1 VNGWRRLP
9 IPLAPAQHETL
20 ASWLHRLATVHGL
33 SSADLRQHLRVGPR
47 VTDAGE
53 VHALAGRLAAV
64 TGHPA
69 GGLALALPELRV
81 PAPDWRSLRHLAQR
95 ACPRC
100 TARHEGGPVRRLFTH
115 HEYLCSRHG
124 YWLGPPDPT
133 RDDPP
138 PQLATRLPELVT
150 AQHRLRDAMVQ
161 YGWAALFDAT
171 VGATRICL
179 DLRFSA
185 HSRPLWTRWEQR
197 LDLLMP
203 AGYRRSL
210 FMAAIFPEVA
220 ALAALICSPPWRAPA
235 ALSHSADVERFLC
248 AAAHE
253 LDCPDTVGG
262 LADAIM
268 TWAATPGYGAAA
280 GAGVHLPAN
289 QPRRRRSPARH
300 RRAATGRTG
309 HHAPIR
315 PGPARTARH
324 GPGGADALRPPACNS
339 WRRRREAEL
348 IPKVHERGGLSG
360 LRGLLHYLFG
370 PGKNNERGGRH
381 DNPHVIAAWAYATC
395 GNLADLQPPFTPN
408 GRPEVG
414 RLTGLLTQPARICV
428 NLASL
433 PVWSVVSVCRSVRL
447 LAQHGRQTFLRSSTC
462 LTVAAGRWSHSPARD
477 AVPRLA
483 RGRSLT
489 HIPI

>member
-1 VNGWRRLP
+1 
-9 IPLAPAQHETL
+9 
-20 ASWLHRLATVHGL
+20 
-33 SSADLRQHLRVGPR
+33 
-47 VTDAGE
+47 
-53 VHALAGRLAAV
+53 
-64 TGHPA
+64 
-69 GGLALALPELRV
+69 
-81 PAPDWRSLRHLAQR
+81 
-95 ACPRC
+95 
-100 TARHEGGPVRRLFTH
+100 
-115 HEYLCSRHG
+115 
-124 YWLGPPDPT
+124 
-133 RDDPP
+133 
-138 PQLATRLPELVT
+138 VT
-150 AQHRLRDAMVQ
+150 AQHRLRDAMVR
-161 YGWAALFDAT
+161 YGWAATFDAT
-171 VGATRICL
+171 VGATHICL

-220 ALAALICSPPWRAPA
+220 TLAALICSPPWRAPA
-235 ALSHSADVERFLC
+235 PLSHPADAERFSLRGR
-248 AAAHE
+248 ARAGLPGHSRRPRRRDHD
-253 LDCPDTVGG
+253 LGG
-262 LADAIM
+262 H
-268 TWAATPGYGAAA
+268 PGYGAAA

-300 RRAATGRTG
+300 RRAATGRTR

-324 GPGGADALRPPACNS
+324 GPGGAAALRPPACNS
-339 WRRRREAEL
+339 WRRRREVEL

-370 PGKNNERGGRH
+370 PGKTNERGGRH

-447 LAQHGRQTFLRSSTC
+447 LAQDGRQTFPRSSTC
-462 LTVAAGRWSHSPARD
+462 ITVAAGRWSHSPARD
-477 AVPRLA
+477 AVPRLV